1 MKKMKFSSMS
11 EVDESLTRE
20 ELKNIF
26 ILFYKMKN
34 LGFAVLIAF
43 LFCFTPELQAKERI
57 HELYGSVSD
66 YSVERTS
73 NAIYITLMNADSTV
87 LGTDTVR
94 LDERGEAR
102 FKFLVTKVGK
112 YIIKAEC
119 EGYNDAFAHCSLIQN
134 RQASIFIDKRIVLH
148 KIASHELR
156 EVVVRASRIKMVY
169 RGDTIVYNADA
180 FKLAEGSMLDALISK
195 LPGAKLDKDGRIFV
209 NGQYIKQ
216 LNVNG
221 HEFFS
226 GNPKVALENLPAY
239 TVSKI
244 KVYSKASALS
254 QIAGHD
260 MGGNSFVM
268 DVRLK
273 KEYSI
278 GYLGNVEA
286 GWGTRNRYTG
296 KVLIARFSD
305 VQRMMAFANFNNLN
319 DNQRAEFNGEWS
331 PQDVPNG
338 LLSTKTAGLSYSH
351 NIGSSGKADLM
362 TSNIFSRT
370 DADNQT
376 RSQSQTFL
384 PGSDSYQRGQSLDNR
399 RSTHWSSHTN
409 YNFTRSD
416 PPEIDN
422 NLNFDYT
429 KNTGLGMSMMETSDS
444 ASLLNR
450 MLSQTSI
457 SDTHFNFALLLKGWK
472 QIIADGIVWDSHITY
487 DQMTSENFSLDQV
500 DYMKNAAANER
511 RNNYIHNYG
520 HNWNLDGKLD
530 YGYGLGRNYLIL
542 GYGYQYKFDKT
553 NNRLYRLDRLENID
567 STRYDM
573 LPSSADALAGV
584 LDQGNSYHYSEYQNI
599 HTIEP
604 AFQSYQWI
612 DYIAIKLPIRIVHKK
627 LYYYRPDRY
636 DVSRHSLFFEPN
648 LTMGHHFGKSS
659 WNMTASINSDTP
671 DLTTMVDYRDDA
683 NPLSTVLGNSNLK
696 NIHHYNASVSYS
708 RNPDNK
714 YHLTVNANYSKTDN
728 AIAYNYIFNEQ
739 EGSSITQP
747 VSANGN
753 WKTNV
758 EVNYNRAINKARDLM
773 LDNQM
778 QGSYNHNVDLASTT
792 KSTGSERSIVNNW
805 TLSDQFNLNYRPSDL
820 YEFTLHAKG
829 NYYLINSR
837 REGFNRI
844 NAGDYSVGFNTTIN
858 LLWKFQVST
867 DITMFARRGY
877 QQAEMNTTD
886 WVWNG
891 QLTRSFC
898 KGHLIAK
905 VQGFD
910 ILHQLSSIQYVVNA
924 QGRTESWH
932 NSIPSYLMC
941 SLSWRFNINPKKS
954 NP

>member
-1 MKKMKFSSMS
+1 MFTQ
-11 EVDESLTRE
+11 L
-20 ELKNIF
+20 
-26 ILFYKMKN
+26 YKIKN
-34 LGFAVLIAF
+34 LEFAVLIAF
-43 LFCFTPELQAKERI
+43 LFCFIPELQAKERV
-57 HELYGSVSD
+57 HEIYGYISD
-66 YSVERTS
+66 YSLERTS
-73 NAIYITLMNADSTV
+73 NPIYVTLMNADSTV
-87 LGTDTVR
+87 LATDTVR
-94 LDERGEAR
+94 LDERGDAH
-102 FKFLVTKVGK
+102 FKFSITKIGK
-112 YIIKAEC
+112 YIVKAAC
-119 EGYNDAFAHCSLIQN
+119 EGYNDAFAHGSLIQN
-134 RQASIFIDKRIVLH
+134 RQSDISLDKRIVLH
-148 KIASHELR
+148 KMASHELR
-156 EVVVRASRIKMVY
+156 EVVVRASKIKMVY

-180 FKLAEGSMLDALISK
+180 FNLAEGSMLDALISK
-195 LPGAKLDKDGRIFV
+195 MPGAKLTKDGRIFV
-209 NGQYIKQ
+209 NGGYVKQ
-216 LNVNG
+216 LLVDG
-221 HEFFS
+221 YEFFS
-226 GNPKVALENLPAY
+226 GDPKIALENLPAY

-260 MGGNSFVM
+260 MGDNSFVM
-268 DVRLK
+268 DVKLK

-296 KVLIARFSD
+296 KVLVARFSD
-305 VQRMMAFANFNNLN
+305 AQRMMAFANINNLN
-319 DNQRAEFNGEWS
+319 DNQRAEINGEWS

-338 LLSTKTAGLSYSH
+338 LLSTKTAGMSYSH
-351 NIGSSGKADLM
+351 HIGSSGKGRLS

-384 PGSDSYQRGQSLDNR
+384 PGSDSYQRGQSSDNA
-399 RSTHWSSHTN
+399 RSTRWSSHTS
-409 YNFTRSD
+409 YYGFSD
-416 PPEIDN
+416 SELPKTDN
-422 NLNFDYT
+422 SLDFDYT
-429 KNTGLGMSMMETSDS
+429 KNTGLGMSMIETSDS

-457 SDTHFNFALLLKGWK
+457 SDTHFNFALLQKGWR
-472 QIIADGIVWDSHITY
+472 QIIADFIQWDSHITY
-487 DQMTSENFSLDQV
+487 DRMTSENFSLDQV
-500 DYMKNAAANER
+500 DYMKNTAANER

-898 KGHLIAK
+898 KGHLLAK

>member
-1 MKKMKFSSMS
+1 M
-11 EVDESLTRE
+11 L
-20 ELKNIF
+20 
-26 ILFYKMKN
+26 
-34 LGFAVLIAF
+34 
-43 LFCFTPELQAKERI
+43 
-57 HELYGSVSD
+57 
-66 YSVERTS
+66 ERTS
-73 NAIYITLMNADSTV
+73 NPIYVTLMNADSTV
-87 LGTDTVR
+87 LAKDTVR
-94 LDERGEAR
+94 LDERGDAN
-102 FKFLVTKVGK
+102 FKFSITKIGK
-112 YIIKAEC
+112 YIVKVEC
-119 EGYNDAFAHCSLIQN
+119 EGYNDIFAHSSLIQN
-134 RQASIFIDKRIVLH
+134 RQAGISLDKRIILH

-156 EVVVRASRIKMVY
+156 EIVVRASRIKMVY
-169 RGDTIVYNADA
+169 RGDTIIYNADA
-180 FKLAEGSMLDALISK
+180 FNLAEGSMLDALISK
-195 LPGAKLDKDGRIFV
+195 MPDAKLTKDGRIFV
-209 NGQYIKQ
+209 NGKYVDQ
-216 LNVNG
+216 LLVDG

-226 GNPKVALENLPAY
+226 GNPKIALENLPAY

-244 KVYSKASALS
+244 KVYSQASALS

-278 GYLGNVEA
+278 GYLGNVET

-296 KVLIARFSD
+296 KALFARFSD

-319 DNQRAEFNGEWS
+319 DNQRAELYGEWS

-351 NIGSSGKADLM
+351 NIGSSGKGKLTMAN
-362 TSNIFSRT
+362 TFSRT

-384 PGSDSYQRGQSLDNR
+384 PGSDSYQRGQSSDNS
-399 RSTHWSSHTN
+399 RSTHWSSNLHYGFGPGELPQT
-409 YNFTRSD
+409 
-416 PPEIDN
+416 DN

-444 ASLLNR
+444 TSLLNR

-457 SDTHFNFALLLKGWK
+457 SDTHFNFALLQKGWR
-472 QIIADGIVWDSHITY
+472 QIIADIIMWDSHITY
-487 DQMTSENFSLDQV
+487 DRMTSENFSLDQV
-500 DYMKNAAANER
+500 DYMKNTAANER

-520 HNWNLDGKLD
+520 HHWNLDGKLD
-530 YGYGLGRNYLIL
+530 YGYGLGRNYLML
-542 GYGYQYKFDKT
+542 SYGYQYKFDKT

-584 LDQGNSYHYSEYQNI
+584 LDKGNSYHYSEYQNI
-599 HTIEP
+599 HTISP
-604 AFQSYQWI
+604 AFQTYQWI
-612 DYIAIKLPIRIVHKK
+612 NLMIIQLPVRIIHKK

-636 DVSRHSLFFEPN
+636 DVSRHSLFFEPS
-648 LTMGHHFGKSS
+648 LTLQHHFGKSH

-683 NPLSTVLGNSNLK
+683 NPLSTILGNSNLK
-696 NIHHYNASVSYS
+696 NSHKYHVSVGYS

-714 YHLTVNANYSKTDN
+714 YNLTVNANYSKTDN

-739 EGSSITQP
+739 TGSSITQP
-747 VSANGN
+747 VNVNGN

-758 EVNYNRAINKARDLM
+758 EVNYNRAINKARNLM

-792 KSTGSERSIVNNW
+792 KSTGSERSIVNYW
-805 TLSDQFNLNYRPSDL
+805 TLSDQLNLNYRPNDL

-829 NYYLINSR
+829 NYDLINSR

-844 NAGDYSVGFNTTIN
+844 NAGDYSVGFNTTLN
-858 LLWKFQVST
+858 LPWKFQVST

-898 KGHLIAK
+898 KGHLLAK

-910 ILHQLSSIQYVVNA
+910 ILHQLSSIQYAVNA